1 MQKTSY
7 LGRLLLAGV
16 LVLNAGIAAAGIA
29 PPPPPP
35 SSSPGDDNDDTDL
48 LVMIMVAGL
57 VGSSVNCA
65 SDAPSIPALCALGG
79 KEAAE

>member
-16 LVLNAGIAAAGIA
+16 LVLNAGIAAAGIS
-29 PPPPPP
+29 PPPPP
-35 SSSPGDDNDDTDL
+35 STPGDDNDDTDL